1 MLTQEKTQVKITKN
15 EEVSTFHF
23 RIQVP
28 DGVACAYD
36 FDGIFC
42 EECPS
47 EYKGSDDAYYKFL
60 CTANPLHYPDK
71 GYVPLIITGRH
82 ERYREIT
89 HKWLKQNNIEYGH
102 MLMRDFSLPSEGY
115 LELIASYKAKA
126 YKEYDYDL
134 FIESRLRQA
143 KLMHEL
149 TGKPVFC
156 PVGPVMLTKE

>member
-1 MLTQEKTQVKITKN
+1 
-15 EEVSTFHF
+15 
-23 RIQVP
+23 
-28 DGVACAYD
+28 
-36 FDGIFC
+36 
-42 EECPS
+42 
-47 EYKGSDDAYYKFL
+47 
-60 CTANPLHYPDK
+60 
-71 GYVPLIITGRH
+71 
-82 ERYREIT
+82 
-89 HKWLKQNNIEYGH
+89 